1 MHARSSKRKQERLSL
16 VTLVKHEDDRP
27 YLELEHEQYQSVKS
41 RETERAGGR
50 EGVNLYL
57 CQLAVR
63 LSFTYLHQ
71 LVGL

>member
-1 MHARSSKRKQERLSL
+1 MHARSSKRKQVL

-41 RETERAGGR
+41 RETERARGR

-71 LVGL
+71 LVAL

>member
-1 MHARSSKRKQERLSL
+1 MHARISKRKQERLSL
-16 VTLVKHEDDRP
+16 VTLVKHEDDTP
-27 YLELEHEQYQSVKS
+27 YLDLEHEQYQSVKN
-41 RETERAGGR
+41 RETERARGR

-63 LSFTYLHQ
+63 SSFTYLHQ

>member
-27 YLELEHEQYQSVKS
+27 YLELEHEQYQLVKS
-41 RETERAGGR
+41 RETERARGR

-71 LVGL
+71 FVGL